1 MDPLALIVMPLIIW
15 LNSLSCVDPNG
26 DVRRCFE
33 VLKGNNASL
42 LHPYDILYSCI
53 VGGNINYDDF
63 KFIATLSTVI

>member
-1 MDPLALIVMPLIIW
+1 
-15 LNSLSCVDPNG
+15 
-26 DVRRCFE
+26 
-33 VLKGNNASL
+33 LKGNNASL